1 MQTQEFNK
9 KLIDIKDNLK
19 YFAFSLVSDHEEAE
33 DLVQE
38 TFYKAISNQDKYI
51 ENTNFKAWIFTI
63 LKNTFINNYNK
74 AARQKTT
81 FDNTNDDYFIN
92 SSQSAKSVSPESTYS
107 AGEIHKAIY
116 ELDDAYRI
124 PFTRFSHGYKYQ
136 EIAEELDLP
145 IGTVKSRIFFA
156 RKKLMEQ
163 LKDFR

>member
-1 MQTQEFNK
+1 MKTQEFNK
-9 KLIDIKDNLK
+9 KLIDIKDKLK
-19 YFAFSLVSDHEEAE
+19 YFAFSFVSDNEEAE

-38 TFYKAISNQDKYI
+38 TFYKAISNQEKYI

-81 FDNTNDDYFIN
+81 FDNTNDNYLIN
-92 SSQSAKSVSPESTYS
+92 SSNSAVSVSPESTYY
-107 AGEIHKAIY
+107 AGEIHKAIAN
-116 ELDDAYRI
+116 LDDVYKI
-124 PFTRFSHGYKYQ
+124 PFLRFSHGYKYQ
-136 EIAEELDLP
+136 EIAEELDIP

-156 RKKLMEQ
+156 RKKLMGQ